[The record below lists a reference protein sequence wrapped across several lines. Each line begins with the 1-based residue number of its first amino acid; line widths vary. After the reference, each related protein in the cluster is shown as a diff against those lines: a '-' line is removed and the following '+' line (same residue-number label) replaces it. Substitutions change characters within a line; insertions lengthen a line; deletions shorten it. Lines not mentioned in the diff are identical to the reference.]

1 MKAKGLFICFL
12 EPNIDMKFYVRYD
25 FWKGVSDAANKK
37 GITLITFVGDEIQES
52 TSNDKRTNFVYEL
65 IDITFFDGVLVWSSA
80 LSNQVGAG
88 EFENFSKRFSSLPIV
103 DLEPKINDK
112 LSS

>member
-1 MKAKGLFICFL
+1 MIFGR
-12 EPNIDMKFYVRYD
+12 E
-25 FWKGVSDAANKK
+25 GVMQQKK
-37 GITLITFVGDEIQES
+37 NGIKLITFIGDEIQKS

-80 LSNQVGAG
+80 LSNQVDVK